1 MSTPELDARMAYQ
14 PLGGVLRRDESVQ
27 VNFRKS
33 LVRLGDYSLA
43 GMGKIHEGKEVEDG
57 GRMGVL
63 AAAGIFSFLVVT
75 AMVGMT
81 VMMVGRSMIGRM
93 GALGFYRACG
103 DGSMIMET
111 VAMAAVENGVRGKSE
126 AY

>member
-1 MSTPELDARMAYQ
+1 MHFRCNSGCQNMDSNRNFWGRLAKVSVSDETERAGQRLLSTPELDARMACQ

-57 GRMGVL
+57 GRV
-63 AAAGIFSFLVVT
+63 
-75 AMVGMT
+75 
-81 VMMVGRSMIGRM
+81 
-93 GALGFYRACG
+93 
-103 DGSMIMET
+103 
-111 VAMAAVENGVRGKSE
+111 
-126 AY
+126 